1 MTMIRKDKLMTD
13 PEDVFKTPRDVLE
26 NEELSDEQKIV
37 VLEQWQDETKQRMV
51 AEEEA
56 MPGEDPN
63 DAELLQEIHEAL
75 TTLRTG

>member
-1 MTMIRKDKLMTD
+1 MSMIRKDKLMTD

-26 NEELSDEQKIV
+26 NEELSDDQKVV
-37 VLEQWQDETKQRMV
+37 VLVQWQDEIRQRMV

-75 TTLRTG
+75 TTLQSD